1 MEDYVGKNQRIL
13 DKWRAKFI
21 EDKKAEENY
30 SDWTLEEISTL
41 FAEDGIMN
49 RGNEYVPI
57 YLDEEKTKFWRWAR
71 NQSGK
76 ENQMWMKAP
85 LRVLFLTKDE
95 NISDTEITWDVRTET
110 FHIGDTNVPISD
122 YRISNSAFYKNEA
135 NILYGILNTR
145 IDEMVCF
152 HEFSYKDALKFSDD
166 VIFARINCK
175 KEGGGGTIKD
185 DDLQKAIDKYYKN
198 LKEQILALDPDIF
211 ICCGNQKGDN
221 VIYNT
226 LWKIFKEE
234 YNEEFEYIPLHTA
247 DKEGTGI
254 NYYRGKN
261 KLAIDAYHLA
271 YPKIGHEHMY
281 YQIVGAY
288 YEFIKYLKATKGID
302 FTKHR

>member
-1 MEDYVGKNQRIL
+1 MEDYVGKNQRII

-49 RGNEYVPI
+49 KGEFYPEDDGVCRRRPNGNENE
-57 YLDEEKTKFWRWAR
+57 LWT
-71 NQSGK
+71 
-76 ENQMWMKAP
+76 KAP

-95 NISDTEITWDVRTET
+95 NISSTGRVWDVRTET
-110 FHIGDTNVPISD
+110 FHLKNIEIPICD
-122 YRISNSAFYKNEA
+122 YHILNNPFYKNEA

-145 IDEMVCF
+145 TDEMVGF
-152 HEFSYKDALKFSDD
+152 HEFSYEDAVKLSDE

-175 KEGGGGTIKD
+175 KEGGGKTIKD

-198 LKEQILALDPDIF
+198 LKEQILAFDADIF
-211 ICCGNQKGDN
+211 ICCGTQKDDN
-221 VIYNT
+221 VILKN
-226 LWKIFKEE
+226 LRKIFKDE
-234 YNEEFEYIPLHTA
+234 YKEEFEYIPLRTS
-247 DKEGTGI
+247 DKTGSGI
-254 NYYRGKN
+254 NYLRSKN

-271 YPKIGHEHMY
+271 YSQNGGEQLRY
-281 YQIVGAY
+281 YEVVGAY
-288 YEFIKYLKATKGID
+288 YEFIKYLKTTKGID